1 MNTSSKGK
9 KILADK
15 AFGSEN
21 IRDYLAR
28 HGAIICIPDKIT
40 ARVKHDF
47 DKELYKQRNLVERFF
62 QRIKNYCHIATR
74 YDKLIYYFEN
84 FVLLATSVIYF

>member
-1 MNTSSKGK
+1 MQLFKVVLTGGHIHDSQPALALIEGIKLKGK

-28 HGAIICIPDKIT
+28 HGAIICIPDKIN

-47 DKELYKQRNLVERFF
+47 DKELS
-62 QRIKNYCHIATR
+62 YCHT
-74 YDKLIYYFEN
+74 L
-84 FVLLATSVIYF
+84 